1 MVETVS
7 VRMSFPGGR
16 KVLARVGE
24 HTVLTDQ
31 PRARGGEDEA
41 PSPYRLFLAS
51 IGACVGYYAL
61 VFCQSRD
68 ISCEGLEVYGDFQT
82 ENGTLVGAELHIR
95 PPVGFPEKYRDAIL
109 RSVDQCT
116 VKRSIQARPDIR
128 IHLERPAEEPSLH
141 H

>member
-7 VRMSFPGGR
+7 LRMSFPGGR
-16 KVLARVGE
+16 KVMAQVGE
-24 HTVLTDQ
+24 HSILTDQ
-31 PRARGGEDEA
+31 PHARGGENEA

-51 IGACVGYYAL
+51 IGTCVGYYAL
-61 VFCQSRD
+61 AFCQSRD
-68 ISCEGLEVYGDFQT
+68 ISCEGLDVYGEFQT

-109 RSVDQCT
+109 RSVDRCS
-116 VKRSIQARPDIR
+116 VKRSIQAHPDIR
-128 IHLERPAEEPSLH
+128 IHLERPAEESALH

>member
-1 MVETVS
+1 DELHALESNPSARAPLTRRGRRSILIRGGGIVVETVS

-82 ENGTLVGAELHIR
+82 ENGTLVGAE
-95 PPVGFPEKYRDAIL
+95 
-109 RSVDQCT
+109 
-116 VKRSIQARPDIR
+116 
-128 IHLERPAEEPSLH
+128 
-141 H
+141 